1 MKTKHGAAVAALMLC
16 LAAPALAAEVP
27 KEKVATMKATGAF
40 DVKLTPQS
48 VPEGFGRMTI
58 DKTFTGDFEGK
69 SQGEM
74 LSAMSEVKG
83 SGVYV
88 AIDKVEGKL
97 NGKSGSFVLVH
108 RGVMTRGAPALE
120 VTVVPDSGTGELKG
134 LAGTLTI
141 RIEAGGKHFYDF
153 EYTLDP
159 TPPAP

>member
-1 MKTKHGAAVAALMLC
+1 MKTKLGAAMAALLLC
-16 LAAPALAAEVP
+16 LAMPARAAEAP
-27 KEKVATMKATGAF
+27 KEKTVMKASGAF
-40 DVKLTPQS
+40 DVKLTPQA

-97 NGKSGSFVLVH
+97 HGKSGSFVLAH
-108 RGVMTRGAPALE
+108 RGIMNRGVPALE

-134 LAGTLTI
+134 LAGTLNI

-153 EYTLDP
+153 EYTLG
-159 TPPAP
+159 PAPAP